1 MINKYL
7 TLLSKM
13 VFAIV
18 DIETTGGT
26 AQRGGITEVAVIVH
40 DGKQVLDTY
49 QTLVNPLRI
58 VPGFITGLTGIDN
71 EMVQDAPTFA
81 EIAEELYELL
91 EDKIFVAHNV
101 NFDYNFLHHE
111 FGKVGLNFRRPK
123 LCTVR
128 LSRKAFPGY
137 SSYSLGRLCES
148 RGIRITDRHRAYG
161 DAAATAILFQQVFS
175 LDRSIIDKSL
185 KRNSGEAFLPPHI
198 SKEKFDA
205 LPQRPGVYYFFNQTN
220 EVIYVGKAN
229 NIQSRFKGHFGGKS
243 RNDLKSEI
251 HDVSFSET
259 GSEFLALLLEAL
271 EIKRLWP
278 KYNRAQKRPSHSWG
292 IYTYEDGNGYQRIQV
307 GKVQKALKPIMT
319 FYSHAEAWAEVQ
331 SGVRAFGF
339 CPKLAGIQKSAH
351 ECYDY
356 PLGKCEGACLGK
368 ESPETYNLKM
378 EEWLNQGTVV
388 SKQLLIK
395 SAGRTRDEHAAI
407 VFDNGILKAYGFIS
421 QEMEVQAESILDY
434 LTPVK
439 PVLETGLILRS
450 FLSREKLDMVVI

>member
-1 MINKYL
+1 MINRRL
-7 TLLSKM
+7 ALPSEM

-40 DGKQVLDTY
+40 DGKQILDTF
-49 QTLVNPLRI
+49 QTLVNPQRF

-81 EIAEELYELL
+81 EIAEELYSLL
-91 EDKIFVAHNV
+91 EDKVFVAHNV
-101 NFDYNFLHHE
+101 NFDYNFLHYE
-111 FGKVGLNFRRPK
+111 FGKVGLTFRRPK

-128 LSRKAFPGY
+128 LSRKAFPGHT
-137 SSYSLGRLCES
+137 SYSLGRLCES
-148 RGIRITDRHRAYG
+148 RGIRIKDRHRAYG
-161 DAAATAILFQQVFS
+161 DAAATAILFEQIFA
-175 LDRSIIDKSL
+175 LDSSIIDSSL

-198 SKEKFDA
+198 NKEKFDG
-205 LPQRPGVYYFFNQTN
+205 LPQRPGVYYFFNKSN
-220 EVIYVGKAN
+220 EVVYVGKAI
-229 NIQSRFKGHFGGKS
+229 NIQSRFKGHFTGKS

-251 HDVSFSET
+251 HDVSYTET

-278 KYNRAQKRPSHSWG
+278 KYNRAQKWPSQSWG
-292 IYTYEDGNGYQRIQV
+292 IYKYEDGNGYLRFQV
-307 GKVQKALKPIMT
+307 GKVQKAVKPLMT
-319 FYSHAEAWAEVQ
+319 FFSHAEAWAEVQ
-331 SGVRAFGF
+331 NGVRTFGF
-339 CPKLAGIQKSAH
+339 CPKLAGIQKSPQ

-356 PLGKCEGACLGK
+356 PIGKCEGACIGK
-368 ESPETYNLKM
+368 EMPDAYNLRINN
-378 EEWLNQGTVV
+378 WLNQFGLE

-395 SAGRTRDEHAAI
+395 SAGRTLDEKAAI
-407 VFDNGILKAYGFIS
+407 LFDNGVLKAYGFID
-421 QEMEVQAESILDY
+421 QDLEVHPEGIMDY

-450 FLSREKLDMVVI
+450 FLSREKLDMTLI